1 MCSRR
6 IQMAPWF
13 RRTLVVPCPVGIE
26 YQSGQI
32 IATSHGLTP
41 NGGLVREIPLFQ
53 VNLPLGE
60 TPESHLRELFIEH
73 GVFKDAVD
81 ERVSQAFAR
90 LGRSKILQAIR
101 SHRPW
106 QELKSISN
114 EVTPRFQLVL
124 PSELQTLIQQ
134 RASQPKQ
141 FGDKKHKMHKHGIKA
156 PVVIRPEDVSIPD
169 GIFKQGQSDL
179 VRQIPVQ
186 SIGPEACGV
195 VVLSAS
201 DALPY
206 IRLSR
211 PISKQGL
218 GLLILDH
225 ANEACQGLGHVLRFP
240 CKCEKN
246 GEPAIITARLI
257 QIGCNEVTRHFPDN
271 VPCVEEIPTSV
282 VRAVLYRDEIND
294 NWSDITDR
302 PVKFVI
308 QMFDLTTDEEHEKA
322 IIDVWDRQFLNLK
335 MGKTK
340 PKDSDMFIVTFRVSN
355 QAIGAIMQKSGSK
368 GLYIE
373 PRTPDG
379 RQPSEEYR
387 VVWLS
392 KTDKGT
398 ALTALQSTA
407 GNVSL
412 ARSTMRFGIRAKV
425 SEIEAIHKQHK
436 SHLPY
441 LDTNAAIKYLAGP
454 FPYGATRESI
464 IKVFNGWD
472 WSARPIQPRGRSGD
486 GQGVQWEV
494 LAACHPE
501 CEVYSMKHGDVIL
514 TLLETKKTN
523 ERVTHDVM
531 ASAKTIALLRQPP
544 PAVQS
549 SKGTELAP
557 LHFDPWASYQ
567 PIKNAKVSM
576 PAESSMKPAQ
586 IEAITANFDRRLA
599 ETLAQVDQK
608 LAAGDT
614 AMGESND
621 HKIASLEER
630 LQQLEVGFHQQQHMQ
645 QQHQQQVS
653 VQFQQ
658 VQQQIENQS
667 SSFQTHLDQKMNEQ
681 LAQIEMLLGKK
692 QRRE

>member
-1 MCSRR
+1 M
-6 IQMAPWF
+6 
-13 RRTLVVPCPVGIE
+13 
-26 YQSGQI
+26 
-32 IATSHGLTP
+32 
-41 NGGLVREIPLFQ
+41 
-53 VNLPLGE
+53 
-60 TPESHLRELFIEH
+60 
-73 GVFKDAVD
+73 
-81 ERVSQAFAR
+81 
-90 LGRSKILQAIR
+90 
-101 SHRPW
+101 
-106 QELKSISN
+106 
-114 EVTPRFQLVL
+114 L

-134 RASQPKQ
+134 RASQQKPI
-141 FGDKKHKMHKHGIKA
+141 GDKKHKLHKPGAKA
-156 PVVIRPEDVSIPD
+156 PVVIRPADVSIPD
-169 GIFKQGQSDL
+169 GIFKQGQSEL

-186 SIGPEACGV
+186 AIGPEACGV

-271 VPCVEEIPTSV
+271 VQCVEEIPTSV
-282 VRAVLYRDEIND
+282 VRAALYRDEIND

-308 QMFDLTTDEEHEKA
+308 QMLALPTDDEHDKA
-322 IIDVWDRQFLNLK
+322 IMDVWDRQFLNLK

-340 PKDSDMFIVTFRVSN
+340 PKDSDMFIVSLRVN
-355 QAIGAIMQKSGSK
+355 NHAIGAIMQKSGSK

-373 PRTPDG
+373 PRSPDG
-379 RQPSEEYR
+379 RQPSEDFR
-387 VVWLS
+387 VVWLA

-412 ARSTMRFGIRAKV
+412 ARSGLRFGIRAKV
-425 SEIEAIHKQHK
+425 GDIEAIHKQHK

-464 IKVFNGWD
+464 IKVFNGWG
-472 WSARPIQPRGRSGD
+472 WSARPTQPRGRSGD

-523 ERVTHDVM
+523 EKVTHDVM
-531 ASAKTIALLRQPP
+531 ASAKTLALLRQP
-544 PAVQS
+544 QS
-549 SKGTELAP
+549 VAKSSTGMELEP

-576 PAESSMKPAQ
+576 PAESSVKPAQ
-586 IEAITANFDRRLA
+586 IEAITANVDRRLA

-667 SSFQTHLDQKMNEQ
+667 SSFQTHLDQKRNEQ